1 DVQEGK
7 IYRAQAIAKDLLW
20 GFASQDDRTLKKY
33 TDRNSFVCPTE
44 SDYREVILQ
53 GLLLG
58 CRVRDYEQRC
68 GKVVEIGDLVMA
80 ISTYCRWLDGLKLR
94 TKSGQIFLV
103 RVKNVKKTEKCWTVS
118 CYETSSPLPSDVI
131 QGSLLEILFR
141 EEEKYWQTAVTG
153 ALFPFYTKKKTSTP
167 AHPIENWPL
176 LQCIY
181 GDPSHLVLPGVARGD
196 REIKLKNGEYMEL
209 NTRQA
214 EALSRYNSPSMPS
227 FVIEAP
233 PGSGKTTTAAAMA
246 VSYKGKGIQ
255 LILSTANVPVNNTA
269 LALAK
274 FDLGTRSPIH
284 LTSAEYEYK
293 ITEETRSPF
302 TSLSLAKTREELRR
316 KIEELE
322 EQVEIAMSEEERKA
336 LKGEI
341 YEACGPVLNE
351 DHDIYI
357 ATLDT
362 ILKRVTKPNKD
373 GSIHADAVK
382 IRLKTQVERIIVEE
396 ASQFTEA
403 ALNALILN
411 FPKAQIVL
419 IGDSKQLPPFRYNEN
434 EIVSQLASRSALDV
448 VKMKKNI
455 PVIRL
460 NEVYRASAPLCAPY
474 SDAFYNGSLVSR
486 KKMAVENP
494 LGCLGKR
501 TGGGRCLFWR
511 VNKGVSYREWTSKVN
526 EREITALAH
535 IVSNL
540 TKNGSGI
547 DKKDVVVICYYE
559 AQRRRAQANERLK
572 GFEMLTVDS
581 AQGREK
587 RIVIVLTT
595 RSSVPADANGSFFTS
610 PKRIN
615 VAISR
620 HQDALIVLGHPSIAS
635 APNWT
640 QVLAHKSFKH
650 VEDNS

>member
-1 DVQEGK
+1 
-7 IYRAQAIAKDLLW
+7 
-20 GFASQDDRTLKKY
+20 
-33 TDRNSFVCPTE
+33 
-44 SDYREVILQ
+44 
-53 GLLLG
+53 
-58 CRVRDYEQRC
+58 
-68 GKVVEIGDLVMA
+68 
-80 ISTYCRWLDGLKLR
+80 
-94 TKSGQIFLV
+94 
-103 RVKNVKKTEKCWTVS
+103 
-118 CYETSSPLPSDVI
+118 
-131 QGSLLEILFR
+131 
-141 EEEKYWQTAVTG
+141 
-153 ALFPFYTKKKTSTP
+153 
-167 AHPIENWPL
+167 
-176 LQCIY
+176 
-181 GDPSHLVLPGVARGD
+181 
-196 REIKLKNGEYMEL
+196 MEL

-419 IGDSKQLPPFRYNEN
+419 IGDSKQLPPFKFKEN
-434 EIVSQLASRSALDV
+434 KVESQLASRSALDV
-448 VKMKKNI
+448 AKEKKNI

-460 NEVYRASAPLCAPY
+460 TEVYRASSQLCAPY
-474 SDAFYNGSLVSR
+474 SDVFYNGSLVSH
-486 KKMAVENP
+486 KQPGKENP
-494 LGCLGKR
+494 LACFGKKG
-501 TGGGRCLFWR
+501 GGGRCLFWK
-511 VNKGVSYREWTSKVN
+511 VNKGICEQDNIQGTSKVN
-526 EREITALAH
+526 QREIRALVH
-535 IVSNL
+535 IIGKL
-540 TKNGSGI
+540 TSVESRIQKNDLMI
-547 DKKDVVVICYYE
+547 LCYYE
-559 AQRRRAQANERLK
+559 AQRKEAEKNLP
-572 GFEMLTVDS
+572 GFEVLTVDS

-587 RIVIVLTT
+587 PIVIVLTT
-595 RSSVPADANGSFFTS
+595 RTSVPVESEEIFFTS
-610 PKRIN
+610 PKRAN

-620 HQDALIVLGHPSIAS
+620 HQDALIGHPCLIS
-635 APNWT
+635 APNWAR
-640 QVLAHKSFKH
+640 VLAHKSFKH
-650 VEDNS
+650 VEDHSG